1 MKMQKKIFH
10 ILMFLPVPVTLISLV
25 FLPDQ
30 IPAHYGSDN
39 LVTRSGSKYETLLFP
54 IFTIIFGLFMMGISK
69 FSSSQEKN
77 GKNNEK
83 ICIVAGI
90 FSLLIF
96 NVMTGYFLYTDFNKV
111 ENLST
116 VPVDLSQLIFIL
128 LGIFMIVFG
137 NIMPKIRMNS
147 AMGLR
152 TKWSM
157 KNEITWKKSQRFGGI
172 SFMIVGIL
180 IILACSV
187 TKGVVCYLWSIGIL
201 ILSLPI
207 DIYYTYRV
215 AQKY

>member
-39 LVTRSGSKYETLLFP
+39 LVTRWGSKYETLLFP

-69 FSSSQEKN
+69 FSSSQEK
-77 GKNNEK
+77 
-83 ICIVAGI
+83 
-90 FSLLIF
+90 
-96 NVMTGYFLYTDFNKV
+96 
-111 ENLST
+111 

-187 TKGVVCYLWSIGIL
+187 GGL
-201 ILSLPI
+201 
-207 DIYYTYRV
+207 
-215 AQKY
+215 

>member
-1 MKMQKKIFH
+1 MKIQKTIFY
-10 ILMFLPVPVTLISLV
+10 ILMFLPLPVTLISLV

-39 LVTRSGSKYETLLFP
+39 QVTRWGSKYETLLFP
-54 IFTIIFGLFMMGISK
+54 VVTIIFGLFMLGISK
-69 FSSSQEKN
+69 FSSEQEKN

>member
-1 MKMQKKIFH
+1 M
-10 ILMFLPVPVTLISLV
+10 
-25 FLPDQ
+25 
-30 IPAHYGSDN
+30 
-39 LVTRSGSKYETLLFP
+39 
-54 IFTIIFGLFMMGISK
+54 
-69 FSSSQEKN
+69 
-77 GKNNEK
+77 
-83 ICIVAGI
+83 
-90 FSLLIF
+90 IF